1 MPDDDEL
8 PAATEVEAVPNR
20 PVLLVGLLV
29 FAGLM
34 IGVVIVVIAVF
45 LTTYSP
51 PQHPV
56 CDDPSGDCST
66 YNGPGG

>member
-1 MPDDDEL
+1 MSKEDGL
-8 PAATEVEAVPNR
+8 PAATDVETERTR

-34 IGVVIVVIAVF
+34 IGLVFVVVAVF
-45 LTTYSP
+45 LTSYSP
-51 PQHPV
+51 PEHPA
-56 CDDPSGDCST
+56 CDDQSGECSV